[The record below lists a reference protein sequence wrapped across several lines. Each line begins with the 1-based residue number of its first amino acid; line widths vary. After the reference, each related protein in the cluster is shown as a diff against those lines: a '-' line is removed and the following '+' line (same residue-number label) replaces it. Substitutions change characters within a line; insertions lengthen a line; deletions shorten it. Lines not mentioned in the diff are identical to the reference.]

1 MDEIFEV
8 AQSPAPGVWNSIAGS
23 EIPFVIAVRMVN
35 RGEGTF
41 THLKTAH
48 GQYVLRFH
56 KYQVPQRPPIIRFPE
71 PL

>member
-1 MDEIFEV
+1 MDDVYEV
-8 AQSPAPGVWNSIAGS
+8 AVSPFPGIWDAIPNSEVS
-23 EIPFVIAVRMVN
+23 FTSAVRMVN

-41 THLKTAH
+41 THLKKGS

-56 KYQVPQRPPIIRFPE
+56 KYQVAQRPTIIKFFE